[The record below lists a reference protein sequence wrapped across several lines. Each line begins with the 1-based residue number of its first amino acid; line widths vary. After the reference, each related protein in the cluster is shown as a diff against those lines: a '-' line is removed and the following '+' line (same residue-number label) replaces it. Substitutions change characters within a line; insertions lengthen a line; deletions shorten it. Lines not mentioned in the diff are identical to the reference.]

1 MANVTQW
8 EYEFFDTDNNGG
20 GFLTS
25 GFREG
30 EDILRVAGNCA
41 NILGKEGWELVSV
54 VPVKLQGSNNRE
66 YRYWF
71 KRPLPVASE

>member
-1 MANVTQW
+1 MANITQW
-8 EYEFFDTDNNGG
+8 EYEFFDTDNNGE
-20 GFLTS
+20 GFLTT

-30 EDILRVAGNCA
+30 EDILRLANICA

-54 VPVKLQGSNNRE
+54 VPVKPQGSDKSK